1 MHNTKKTS
9 LAPCP
14 FCGNK
19 PEVSEHGPL
28 IDGEPGIAIWCVS
41 GDCRMDDVGG
51 MNFDSEEQAIK
62 AWNTRTPEDAPEES
76 IECPGCEENCI
87 MPVRTHKFIACEN
100 REDVGRVILD

>member
-1 MHNTKKTS
+1 MMELK
-9 LAPCP
+9 PCP

-62 AWNTRTPEDAPEES
+62 AWNTRTPDKSTTSSSVVYES
-76 IECPGCEENCI
+76 TTPHA
-87 MPVRTHKFIACEN
+87 RL
-100 REDVGRVILD
+100 ILDEE